1 MLSRGA
7 RSEMNQGETRK
18 TGEAEIRP
26 PVLGDKAEGSEA
38 LDEGLDLGGRQKS
51 LRDKLE

>member
-1 MLSRGA
+1 
-7 RSEMNQGETRK
+7 MNQGETRK

-38 LDEGLDLGGRQKS
+38 WSRRNNTVISIEMPRS
-51 LRDKLE
+51 